1 MIEDDFS
8 NNVFICLGVKRL
20 PRDALIELE
29 ILAHTDKVAIDLN
42 LQKSK
47 NS

>member
-8 NNVFICLGVKRL
+8 DNIIVFMGVKRL

-29 ILAHTDKVAIDLN
+29 ILAHVDSVKTDL
-42 LQKSK
+42 S
-47 NS
+47 

>member
-8 NNVFICLGVKRL
+8 NNIVVFVRVKML

-29 ILAHTDKVAIDLN
+29 ILAHVDCVKVDKSA
-42 LQKSK
+42 
-47 NS
+47 